1 MIRILVIDDIEQ
13 PEFINDMAREVSD
26 GFGEEVDIVH
36 MNPVATFKGG
46 DHQNE
51 ISLFL
56 EHLRDRASEF
66 WDAAI
71 IDIHLHE
78 VNLPKEERLHLSL
91 RIAEVF
97 REVNH
102 AAIAI
107 LYSGTL
113 EEHVKKLLGGDTPAE
128 PALKKIFRAEIAA
141 FVPRRTIGLEVL
153 SALDR
158 PPSLLR
164 VDRLLTKNASCLVG
178 VEESEFKG
186 KSFAELA
193 TAVRRQNGLGRRVSD
208 LVTEFG
214 VASLLD
220 LNK

>member
-1 MIRILVIDDIEQ
+1 MIRILVIDDIEK
-13 PEFINDMAREVSD
+13 PEFINDMAREVAD
-26 GFGEEVDIVH
+26 GFGDDVDIKH

-46 DHQNE
+46 NHQDE
-51 ISLFL
+51 IAMFL
-56 EHLRDRASEF
+56 EELRARATEF
-66 WDAAI
+66 WDVAI
-71 IDIHLHE
+71 IDIHLHD
-78 VNLPKEERLHLSL
+78 VKLPNEERLHLSL

-102 AAIAI
+102 SAITI

-113 EEHVKKLLGGDTPAE
+113 EEHIKKLLGGDRPAE

-153 SALDR
+153 SALDM

-164 VDRLLTKNASCLVG
+164 VDRLLMKHASCVVG
-178 VEESEFKG
+178 VGESEFKG

-193 TAVRRQNGLGRRVSD
+193 TAVRRQDKLGRHVSD
-208 LVTEFG
+208 LVAEFG
-214 VASLLD
+214 VASLVD
-220 LNK
+220 FNK